1 MAVIELHGLTKDYG
15 RGRGVFDLTFG
26 VEKGEVFGFLG
37 PNGAGKTTAIRQLMG
52 FIRPD
57 AGSCSIGGLDCGR
70 QTADIQRSLG
80 YLPGEIALMDE
91 MTGTDFL
98 SFIAEI
104 KGVRDLSRAKA
115 LLNRFELDASGSIRR
130 MSKGMKQKLG
140 IVCAFMADPAV
151 LILDEPTSGL
161 DPLMQ
166 HVFIEL
172 ILEEKA
178 RGKTILLSSHMFEE
192 VERTC
197 DRVGIL
203 KAGHLVAIETVTAL
217 KESRRRVYTV
227 TLTTAEAAA
236 AFAAEPALTLDAVQG
251 RSVTVAIQ
259 GEIAPLIAAMARH
272 PVTNLETAAQR
283 LEDIFLEFYGGDHI

>member
-15 RGRGVFDLTFG
+15 RGRGVFDLTFR

-57 AGSCSIGGLDCGR
+57 AGGCSIGGLDCSR

-115 LLNRFELDASGSIRR
+115 LLNRFELDPSGSIRR

-151 LILDEPTSGL
+151 LLLDEPTSGL

-178 RGKTILLSSHMFEE
+178 RGKTVLLSSHMFEE

-203 KAGHLVAIETVTAL
+203 KAGHLVAIETVAAL

-227 TLTTAEAAA
+227 TLATVEAAA
-236 AFAAEPALTLDAVQG
+236 SFAAEPALTVDAVQG
-251 RSVTVAIQ
+251 RLVTVAVQ
-259 GEIAPLIAAMARH
+259 GEIVPLITAMARH
-272 PVTNLETAAQR
+272 PVTNLETATQR
-283 LEDIFLEFYGGDHI
+283 LEDIFLEFYGGDHV

>member
-1 MAVIELHGLTKDYG
+1 MAVIELEGLTRDYG

-57 AGSCSIGGLDCGR
+57 SGRCRIDGLDCWR
-70 QTADIQRSLG
+70 QSAAIQRSLG

-91 MTGTDFL
+91 MKGRDFL
-98 SFIAEI
+98 TFIAGI
-104 KGVRDLSRAKA
+104 KGVRDLSRARA
-115 LLNRFELDASGSIRR
+115 LTERFELDTAGSIRR

-140 IVCAFMADPAV
+140 IICAFMADPAV

-166 HVFIEL
+166 QAFIEL

-203 KAGHLVAIETVTAL
+203 KAGHLVAIETVAAL

-227 TLTTAEAAA
+227 TLASPEAAA
-236 AFAAEPALTLDAVQG
+236 AFAAEPALTVDAAQGRAVRVAVQG
-251 RSVTVAIQ
+251 
-259 GEIAPLIAAMARH
+259 ELAPLLAALARY
-272 PVTNLETAAQR
+272 PVTNLETATQR
-283 LEDIFLEFYGGDHI
+283 LEDIFLEFYGGDRS